1 MMDGEDF
8 LLILLLSLQIGYLV
22 NDLVSSFKLI
32 YSFHILVLV
41 DRVIRIKEV
50 IVTSHNHLLR
60 PPNVLHDIVLSNCLL
75 RQKFCHIDKPVLD
88 RSF

>member
-1 MMDGEDF
+1 MDSEDF
-8 LLILLLSLQIGYLV
+8 LLVLLLSLQISYLV
-22 NDLVSSFKLI
+22 NDLVSSFELI

-60 PPNVLHDIVLSNCLL
+60 PPNVFHDKVLSNSLL
-75 RQKFCHIDKPVLD
+75 RQKLCHVDKPVLD